1 MKIRYSVHSS
11 FLLPC
16 KAAIRNGQQALKNG
30 ATVSLDLPPG
40 GYDGDVYVDIRS
52 TDKQSFDTNW
62 QNNDPTRFPVRI
74 KAAATALKELGYV
87 GRFRITHDD
96 GALEICHA

>member
-1 MKIRYSVHSS
+1 MNIRYSIRSS

-16 KAAIRNGQQALKNG
+16 KSAIRSGEQALKSG
-30 ATVSLDLPPG
+30 GVVSLNLASG
-40 GYDGDVYVDIRS
+40 GYDGEVYVEIRP
-52 TDKQSFDTNW
+52 TNKESFVTNW

-87 GRFRITHDD
+87 GRFKITHMD
-96 GALEICHA
+96 GALGIRQA